1 MKVNSDELTETE
13 KDLIDIYGEA
23 RILKVIWCYENDASI
38 RQLKQGN
45 IEKQEKQ
52 KMEQNPG
59 AAVTENKFVK

>member
-38 RQLKQGN
+38 RQMKQGK
-45 IEKQEKQ
+45 IEKDQ

-59 AAVTENKFVK
+59 AAVTGNKFVK